1 MIVGGWVAW
10 WRVGG
15 SGGVGGWRGGWWL
28 EGELVVWG
36 GGCGGL
42 ISDTQLAILSYK

>member
-15 SGGVGGWRGGWWL
+15 SGGAGVGGWRGVGGL
-28 EGELVVWG
+28 

>member
-15 SGGVGGWRGGWWL
+15 SGGVVVGGWWF
-28 EGELVVWG
+28 G